1 MLKTAGHP
9 LSATR
14 EPAELLTPSEVR
26 RLLADHALAPRR
38 SSGQNFVVDPN
49 TVRRIV
55 AHAEIGPAD
64 VVIEIGPGLG
74 SLTVA
79 LAERAQRVVAIEI
92 DRGLVRALEEVLASR
107 GSQIAERVEVIHADA
122 LNVDLATLVERLTTG
137 ERATARECATA
148 GEPPQAGS
156 DAAGAEISPE
166 TDRQAANVRVVANL
180 PYNVATPLVMH
191 ALESGAVDDMFVMVQ
206 REVGERWIAEPGSRL
221 RAGVS
226 VKIDR
231 MATAEIAMR
240 IPRQVFHPVPNVD
253 SVMVRLTRRREP
265 DRLLDE
271 MDRRRRWFDLIDAAF
286 AQRRKTLRN
295 AWSRSIDRD
304 VLEQAARRA
313 GVDLGS
319 RAEVLATDAF
329 AAMFD
334 ALDGT
339 RSSG

>member
-1 MLKTAGHP
+1 VGDGSLGWLASLLATAGHP

-14 EPAELLTPSEVR
+14 GPVELLTPSEVR

-55 AHAEIGPAD
+55 AHADIGPGD
-64 VVIEIGPGLG
+64 LVIEIGPGLG

-79 LAERAQRVVAIEI
+79 LAERARRVVAIEI
-92 DRGLVRALEEVLASR
+92 DRGLVRALEDVLASR
-107 GSQIAERVEVIHADA
+107 GSRIAAQVEIIHDDA
-122 LNVDLATLVERLTTG
+122 LNVDLAALV
-137 ERATARECATA
+137 ARVIAA
-148 GEPPQAGS
+148 EPPQVAD
-156 DAAGAEISPE
+156 DAAGAEASLKPARG
-166 TDRQAANVRVVANL
+166 DPRVRVVANL

-191 ALESGAVDDMFVMVQ
+191 ALESDAVDDMFVMVQ

-231 MATAEIAMR
+231 MATAEMAMR

-253 SVMVRLTRRREP
+253 SVMVRLARRREP

-271 MDRRRRWFDLIDAAF
+271 AHRRRRWFDLIDAAF

-304 VLEQAARRA
+304 VLEEAARRA

-319 RAEVLATDAF
+319 RAEVLTTDAF

-334 ALDGT
+334 ALEGVQ
-339 RSSG
+339 SSG